1 MWVAGKLLIVQVD
14 GERYEKRRPGDPI
27 PEAVDWTARALKSNK
42 DLGRI
47 VWVDPKTKTKS
58 KRRKRSNL
66 KQKV

>member
-58 KRRKRSNL
+58 KRRKRINL